1 MIRTLS
7 MRCPVL
13 LLLATFLAPAA
24 WTQNSE
30 PLKPELS
37 DARSGLYMKVQ
48 LTKPIKLSKLHPG
61 DGVEG
66 SIAADVYTADRK
78 LLSSG
83 DRARLTVDHFE
94 RRRREASDHWPGVI
108 QLFRPRHEKY
118 PVFGSVDVTEA
129 GSEHE
134 FRASQIGLRR
144 MRDIYAAGKSA
155 NSSQSG
161 PESSEV
167 KVSHSSVKKSSTP
180 TLVLEAFE
188 KNASAVGGRDELSSG
203 DLDSRSGET
212 LPVGTRFKVVLLGT
226 VSASKSKAGDVVQAR
241 LLEPVLLNSQ
251 VAIPAGSLLEGKV
264 VKNRAP
270 RWLSRAG
277 SLYLSFNNLVLPEGD
292 RVAVV
297 GSLAGAELDQRSHTH
312 MDAEGRL
319 QGERPGKAWMAIN
332 LGVAVG
338 VTKVADDSIQVIIE
352 AIVSTATDVSTAGTG
367 RIVAGCASAVYLA
380 TRKGRDVVLPR
391 FTEMEVALDRPAS
404 LDSITNGTPTKTAGG
419 K

>member
-7 MRCPVL
+7 MRFPVL
-13 LLLATFLAPAA
+13 LLLATCLAPVS

-30 PLKPELS
+30 PIKPELS

-48 LTKPIKLSKLHPG
+48 LTKSIKPSKLHPG
-61 DGVEG
+61 DVVEG

-108 QLFRPRHEKY
+108 ELFRPRHEKY

-129 GSEHE
+129 SSEHE

-144 MRDIYAAGKSA
+144 MRAIYAKGKTA
-155 NSSQSG
+155 NQLG
-161 PESSEV
+161 QENSEV
-167 KVSHSSVKKSSTP
+167 KVSHSGAKKSAAP

-203 DLDSRSGET
+203 DLDSRAGET
-212 LPVGTRFKVVLLGT
+212 LPVGTRFKVVLLGN

-277 SLYLSFNNLVLPEGD
+277 SLYLSFNNLVLPKGN